1 MEEIQ
6 HLAIVADLHA
16 NKYALDAFLDYLDAQ
31 FPVDNILNVGD
42 SVNIGPHPQEVVSKI
57 MEDSRFMSILG
68 NNDEAMCEILSK
80 KWTKNEILHTLWTR
94 EQIGGDLL
102 KKFSE
107 LPKFL
112 SIQIN
117 HKTLFLT
124 HSWGLPHKNTDLP
137 LLYQKKTIQQFTDD
151 YPKQADFIFFG
162 QYPLIRF

>member
-57 MEDSRFMSILG
+57 MQDSRFMSILG
-68 NNDEAMCEILSK
+68 NNDEAMWETPSK

-124 HSWGLPHKNTDLP
+124 HLGVYHIK
-137 LLYQKKTIQQFTDD
+137 IQIYRCFIKRKQFSNSRMIIRS
-151 YPKQADFIFFG
+151 KRILFF
-162 QYPLIRF
+162 LVILMIRF